1 MAGASEN
8 GRSAGDRL
16 QHRRMRE
23 KSENV
28 LSGSGENR
36 IIVTTYRRILGYIG
50 DSRPKHRKTNLK
62 IGQS

>member
-36 IIVTTYRRILGYIG
+36 RIVTKYRRILRYIG
-50 DSRPKHRKTNLK
+50 DPRPKHRKTNLK